1 MMLAVVAVILPTN
14 GWAQGTTAGDGSAE
28 AYVVTTDTTITFYYD
43 SQRSSRGGLEILP
56 DDILWYQFGNYIWKA
71 TFDPSFAGCTNL
83 TSTANW
89 FSGFTRL
96 TTIVGLE
103 NLNTSTV
110 TNMSGMFTNCSSLTS
125 LDLTGLN
132 TGNVTNMSH
141 MFEGCEKLENLNVS
155 SFNTSRVTT
164 MKSMFAGCH
173 ALLSLDLTNFDT
185 GNVIDMAD
193 MFFSMF
199 EIKILDLSSF
209 NTSRVVCMSGMFD
222 SMLKLQTI
230 YVSSGWTT
238 ASIDL
243 SYTAEGHDGSAN
255 GRVFNSNEQLVGGA
269 GTVFNSNYA
278 DYTYAHIDGGENNPG
293 YFTDKNAAPSSTV
306 AAPVFTFEGDNLV
319 MSTETPNASI
329 FYKMEDVPDMSDTEV
344 VESLMNHLAVTAGGQ
359 QSTYYQQPIE
369 LTRNVI
375 VKAIAVIDNETG
387 TIASDT
393 TSLAYNYEAWVN
405 LMVAVERGNELY
417 ERAKNNSNVQQE
429 SLENLQWALEEGNM
443 IYAQRAEMPYFE
455 AQHFAERINEICAEI
470 EAQMNASSTPE
481 PYAVL
486 SDNNTVLTFYYDDQK
501 TARGGM
507 DINNSYIDDEGSS
520 AYGTATM
527 AVFDASFAN
536 YLPTSTAYWFQRCT
550 LLTEIRDLSNL
561 NTAKVIDMGY
571 MFHGCSALTALD
583 LGSFNTENV
592 TNMRNM
598 FSYCSSLTSLDLSH
612 FNTANVKLMYNMFFY
627 CSGLTSLDVSGF
639 NTANVTGMIGM
650 FDGCSSLTSLD
661 VSGFNTANVESM
673 NAMFEGCSGL
683 TTLNVT
689 NFNTAKVTEM
699 DSMFGGCSSLTSL
712 DVSGF
717 NTANVERMN
726 GMFFGC
732 SSLQTV
738 YVGDGWSTTNVTEST
753 NVFTS
758 CTSLIGGAGTKYDE
772 NHTDY
777 TYAHIDGG
785 TENPG
790 YFTRSGEAPWVE
802 PTEKVA
808 TPTFSWSD
816 DNLTITTETEGAEI
830 YYSLGGHKVA
840 MLVPSDY
847 ASNADEKAA
856 VDWFTKNYVEKGQGD
871 VITHGSGIEKLKDGG
886 YSVCWVMC
894 DRTAMERGATNLP
907 DYMGRS
913 YVTDILKS
921 FAEKGGNL
929 LLTNHATQLV
939 SSVGRIEAVYDPG
952 IFGSGEGAQINDVW
966 GIQPVIG
973 NQDGQIYDHHDHP
986 IYAGMTFA
994 DPGNTY
1000 GHPIYSLEGAGFKG
1014 DHNCMW
1020 DLNSH
1025 NLTANP
1031 NIVKAWEELTNS
1043 TVLGT
1048 WQHVT
1053 DYCCAGIV
1061 DFEPT
1066 STFPGRV
1073 LAVGLASYEWDMNGG
1088 TNPYQSELELFTT
1101 NCLAY
1106 LGGSSTLSEED
1117 YQLYSAPVEVK
1128 RNATIHAFARKQG
1141 MADSE
1146 VATLV
1151 YPYESWM
1158 RLIETCEM
1166 GRYIAQQ
1173 AYGNSNVPQDMLQNL
1188 EMRIQVGG
1196 EMYSERTAEQQEIE
1210 EYVDYLR
1217 YLIAEIEQKMNEP
1230 TSTFDG
1236 RVLTVRGSGSID
1248 HAVAQVGG
1256 YDYVNST
1263 ITAIVWEADVPYYG
1277 ETAFT
1282 NPNLLFYAN
1291 EATKDQPIRN
1301 LIYNGV
1307 AESITL
1313 TSQGEGNID
1322 FYCPQP
1328 FTARYITYQRN
1339 FSQQT
1344 EIGVS
1349 RGWETIALPF
1359 TVQRIA
1365 HERYME
1371 DGKTNNLTPF
1381 GTNDDNKHF
1390 WLRRMTG
1397 NGFQSVQTM
1406 EANVPYIISMPN
1418 SDAYPAEY
1426 NLAGN
1431 IYFTA
1436 ENVEVPATTLV
1447 TDEWGEYTM
1456 TSTFQRLGAQESIY
1470 VLNVGE
1476 VRNGYPE
1483 GSIFERNYR
1492 ATRPFEAYTTHRGSS
1507 PAPKFFMIGMPGDDG
1522 TTGIATVGMG
1532 SPNADNWYDLQGRKL
1547 QGKPT
1552 RKGVY
1557 IQNGKKITI
1566 K

>member
-1 MMLAVVAVILPTN
+1 MKKRLLTMMLAVVAVILPTN
-14 GWAQGTTAGDGSAE
+14 GWAQGTTAGDESAE

-89 FSGFTRL
+89 FSGFTHL

-125 LDLTGLN
+125 LDLSGLN

-164 MKSMFAGCH
+164 MNHMFAGCH
-173 ALLSLDLTNFDT
+173 ALPNLDLTNFDT

-199 EIKILDLSSF
+199 EIKTLDLSSF
-209 NTSRVVCMSGMFD
+209 NTSRVVCMSAMFD

-293 YFTDKNAAPSSTV
+293 YFTDKNAASSSTV
-306 AAPVFTFEGDNLV
+306 TAPVFTFEGDNLV
-319 MSTETPNASI
+319 MSTETQNASI

-344 VESLMNHLAVTAGGQ
+344 VESLMNHLTVTADGQ

-405 LMVAVERGNELY
+405 LMVAVERGIELY

-429 SLENLQWALEEGNM
+429 SLENLRWALEEGNM

-470 EAQMNASSTPE
+470 EAQMNASSTAE

-501 TARGGM
+501 RARGGM
-507 DINNSYIDDEGSS
+507 DVGIYTQETSTQRPWHDTAAEVTKVVIDP
-520 AYGTATM
+520 
-527 AVFDASFAN
+527 SFAN
-536 YLPTSTAYWFQRCT
+536 YTDLTSTACWFFQFSK
-550 LLTEIRDLSNL
+550 LTEIEGIENI
-561 NTAKVIDMGY
+561 K
-571 MFHGCSALTALD
+571 
-583 LGSFNTENV
+583 TENV
-592 TNMRNM
+592 TSFEWM
-598 FSYCSSLTSLDLSH
+598 FRECSSLTTLDLSTFNPAHLKTIEAMFYGCSGLTTIDINH
-612 FNTANVKLMYNMFFY
+612 FNTSEVTHWWGLFSG
-627 CSGLTSLDVSGF
+627 CSGLTSLDVSHLDTSSAEHF
-639 NTANVTGMIGM
+639 NSV
-650 FDGCSSLTSLD
+650 FEGCSNLTSLD
-661 VSGFNTANVESM
+661 VSHFNTSNVVWMNNLFAGCNKLKELDLRNFNTENVEYIYSM
-673 NAMFEGCSGL
+673 FRSCYVL
-683 TTLNVT
+683 TTLDLSS
-689 NFNTAKVTEM
+689 FNTAKVT
-699 DSMFGGCSSLTSL
+699 DFDNMFSGCYDLQNIFVSDLWQTTSATRGYDMFQSCNSL
-712 DVSGF
+712 V
-717 NTANVERMN
+717 
-726 GMFFGC
+726 
-732 SSLQTV
+732 
-738 YVGDGWSTTNVTEST
+738 
-753 NVFTS
+753 
-758 CTSLIGGAGTKYDE
+758 GGAGTKFDA

-808 TPTFSWSD
+808 TPTFSWSY
-816 DNLTITTETEGAEI
+816 DNLTISTTTEDATI
-830 YYSLGGHKVA
+830 LYQL
-840 MLVPSDY
+840 SDTDV
-847 ASNADEKAA
+847 S
-856 VDWFTKNYVEKGQGD
+856 GD
-871 VITHGSGIEKLKDGG
+871 
-886 YSVCWVMC
+886 
-894 DRTAMERGATNLP
+894 
-907 DYMGRS
+907 
-913 YVTDILKS
+913 
-921 FAEKGGNL
+921 
-929 LLTNHATQLV
+929 
-939 SSVGRIEAVYDPG
+939 
-952 IFGSGEGAQINDVW
+952 
-966 GIQPVIG
+966 
-973 NQDGQIYDHHDHP
+973 
-986 IYAGMTFA
+986 
-994 DPGNTY
+994 
-1000 GHPIYSLEGAGFKG
+1000 
-1014 DHNCMW
+1014 
-1020 DLNSH
+1020 
-1025 NLTANP
+1025 
-1031 NIVKAWEELTNS
+1031 
-1043 TVLGT
+1043 
-1048 WQHVT
+1048 
-1053 DYCCAGIV
+1053 GIV
-1061 DFEPT
+1061 DDNDYVIYT
-1066 STFPGRV
+1066 S
-1073 LAVGLASYEWDMNGG
+1073 
-1088 TNPYQSELELFTT
+1088 
-1101 NCLAY
+1101 
-1106 LGGSSTLSEED
+1106 
-1117 YQLYSAPVEVK
+1117 PVSITKNVTIK
-1128 RNATIHAFARKQG
+1128 ARATKQG

-1146 VATLV
+1146 IATLN

-1166 GRYIAQQ
+1166 GRYVIQQ
-1173 AYGNSNVPQDMLQNL
+1173 ASGNSNVPDDMLR
-1188 EMRIQVGG
+1188 EAETRIYMGI
-1196 EMYSERTAEQQEIE
+1196 EMYNERTEGQQE
-1210 EYVDYLR
+1210 VDNYTEALR
-1217 YLIAEIEQKMNEP
+1217 YMISEIERLMNEQ

-1248 HAVAQVGG
+1248 QAVAQVGG

-1291 EATKDQPIRN
+1291 EATKDQTIRN

-1313 TSQGEGNID
+1313 TDQGEGNIN
-1322 FYCPQP
+1322 FYCPKA

-1365 HERYME
+1365 HERDME
-1371 DGKTNNLTPF
+1371 DGKTNNITPF

-1397 NGFQSVQTM
+1397 NGFQSVQTL

-1418 SDAYPAEY
+1418 SDSYPAEY

-1522 TTGIATVGMG
+1522 TTGIVTVGIG
-1532 SPNADNWYDLQGRKL
+1532 SPNADTWYDLQGRKL

-1552 RKGVY
+1552 QKGVY